1 MSGPYVLPVADHLL
15 EEEVDF
21 DLKLRGQDV
30 DRRETLEDKRRFLRR
45 LLLEEKKAKSV
56 LIGKHNFD
64 DEVLRID
71 KTIKVLESN
80 LSKKFDLAHI
90 SRLRHYFIRAQTA
103 ITNDDSERHTQAK
116 LCEQIAE
123 ILKSFN
129 QKVYAELNDGEIET
143 DRESRKTDGSEV
155 KDRNEDSDA
164 TGKEKEQNKEKN
176 QQQIRKEKDRN
187 KKEEKTVSHED
198 EIEKQKELEE
208 EWKEFQLWKQD
219 RLYEEARRK
228 HFERKEKVEMR
239 PPKSNKSQHSQR
251 HSREEESQ
259 GESDDD
265 RGPPKSHKSL
275 KSSRDRSL
283 DMKDSRFRGDRRP
296 PESSKS
302 RKSHRDWQDE
312 SDYNEERRKDRRASR
327 PPECNKRRSAQRNR
341 SLDRKGSRNRHSSES
356 SVERFKSR
364 KSGRS
369 RQKSYSS
376 SDSEYDSE
384 KDHRHNRNSSGRR
397 HRRYSSSSPE
407 YSRRHYGKSRVESW
421 DLNFSGDSRSIQ
433 VEDFLTRIQKLAR
446 HEGVPKGE
454 LLMNIHKRLKG
465 EAYDWW
471 FTRESHLSTWKKF
484 ESEIRFRYGNPNRDR
499 GIRSQIRE
507 LKQKKGETFI
517 AFVTEVEKLN
527 QCLQRPFSSRT
538 LFELIWE
545 NMRPHYRSRL
555 SVLDI
560 ENLED
565 LIEVNHKIDA
575 NDPGFYRPQE
585 GRKEVH
591 HLDLG
596 ESDSDNSTE
605 ESTLHSLKVNQSG
618 SKRAAPS
625 NIQPQQTN
633 AGPGPLCWNCRKTG
647 HIWKECREQKRI
659 FCYICGNLERTVR
672 NCEHNHAPLFRRNA
686 QNLTRPTN

>member
-164 TGKEKEQNKEKN
+164 TGTEKEQNKEKN

-283 DMKDSRFRGDRRP
+283 DIKDSRR
-296 PESSKS
+296 EST
-302 RKSHRDWQDE
+302 
-312 SDYNEERRKDRRASR
+312 
-327 PPECNKRRSAQRNR
+327 PTP
-341 SLDRKGSRNRHSSES
+341 
-356 SVERFKSR
+356 SVEFWSCPL
-364 KSGRS
+364 
-369 RQKSYSS
+369 
-376 SDSEYDSE
+376 EILV
-384 KDHRHNRNSSGRR
+384 HR
-397 HRRYSSSSPE
+397 
-407 YSRRHYGKSRVESW
+407 
-421 DLNFSGDSRSIQ
+421 
-433 VEDFLTRIQKLAR
+433 
-446 HEGVPKGE
+446 
-454 LLMNIHKRLKG
+454 
-465 EAYDWW
+465 
-471 FTRESHLSTWKKF
+471 
-484 ESEIRFRYGNPNRDR
+484 
-499 GIRSQIRE
+499 
-507 LKQKKGETFI
+507 
-517 AFVTEVEKLN
+517 
-527 QCLQRPFSSRT
+527 
-538 LFELIWE
+538 
-545 NMRPHYRSRL
+545 
-555 SVLDI
+555 
-560 ENLED
+560 
-565 LIEVNHKIDA
+565 
-575 NDPGFYRPQE
+575 
-585 GRKEVH
+585 
-591 HLDLG
+591 
-596 ESDSDNSTE
+596 
-605 ESTLHSLKVNQSG
+605 LHG
-618 SKRAAPS
+618 
-625 NIQPQQTN
+625 
-633 AGPGPLCWNCRKTG
+633 G
-647 HIWKECREQKRI
+647 
-659 FCYICGNLERTVR
+659 Y
-672 NCEHNHAPLFRRNA
+672 
-686 QNLTRPTN
+686 